1 LVGRGT
7 KEKQSANRG
16 ILDINFKKGKKMFE
30 KLISTLM
37 ASRDQAHVFHWQ
49 TTGDGSFAAHMAL
62 GAYYEAIP
70 GMVDALVEAYQ
81 GKHGILKGFVPAEKF
96 DDYDS
101 TTVLKYFK
109 ALASYIDRAYKKIPA
124 DDTNII
130 NQLDAFK
137 DLIYTT
143 IYKLENLR

>member
-1 LVGRGT
+1 
-7 KEKQSANRG
+7 
-16 ILDINFKKGKKMFE
+16 MFE

-49 TTGDGSFAAHMAL
+49 TTGAGSFAAHMAL

-70 GMVDALVEAYQ
+70 DMVDALVEAYQ
-81 GKHGILKGFVPAEKF
+81 GKHGIVNGYVPAEKF
-96 DDYDS
+96 DEYS
-101 TTVLKYFK
+101 QATALKYFK
-109 ALASYIDRAYKKIPA
+109 ALATYVDRSYTKIPKE
-124 DDTNII
+124 DTNII

-143 IYKLENLR
+143 IYKLENLQ

>member
-1 LVGRGT
+1 
-7 KEKQSANRG
+7 
-16 ILDINFKKGKKMFE
+16 MFE

-49 TTGDGSFAAHMAL
+49 TTGAGSFAAHMAL

-70 GMVDALVEAYQ
+70 DMVDALVEAYQ

-96 DDYDS
+96 DEYS
-101 TTVLKYFK
+101 QATALKYFK
-109 ALASYIDRAYKKIPA
+109 ALATYVDRSYNKIPK

-143 IYKLENLR
+143 IYKLENLQ